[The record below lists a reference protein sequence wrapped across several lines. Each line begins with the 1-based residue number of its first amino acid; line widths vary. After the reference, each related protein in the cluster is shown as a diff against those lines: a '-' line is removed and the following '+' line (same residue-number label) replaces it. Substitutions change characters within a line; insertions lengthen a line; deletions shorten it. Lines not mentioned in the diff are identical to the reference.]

1 MTVSTR
7 SFPPPLAGA
16 RWLHRL
22 AVWGAIVLF
31 WPWTAVMTVG
41 VRLGA
46 LVSPRWA
53 HVPHRWWGVVTCRL
67 FGIVVTFEGL
77 EHLAPFR
84 DAAKRGAPGAIL
96 APNHESLFD
105 IFVLASMPF
114 DFAWIAKVEVRRIP
128 IIGTALR
135 GLGCFFLRRDGSSRD
150 ILTLKAV
157 EDGLR
162 RGQSVVIF
170 PEGTRTRTGQLLPF
184 KKGAFR
190 TALEAG
196 APIVPI
202 RLRGTFT
209 IAPAGTVPNRI
220 GHHVHVHVGAP
231 IVPKPDDTVDGL
243 LERYRAAL
251 LAL

>member
-1 MTVSTR
+1 
-7 SFPPPLAGA
+7 
-16 RWLHRL
+16 
-22 AVWGAIVLF
+22 
-31 WPWTAVMTVG
+31 
-41 VRLGA
+41 
-46 LVSPRWA
+46 
-53 HVPHRWWGVVTCRL
+53 
-67 FGIVVTFEGL
+67 
-77 EHLAPFR
+77 
-84 DAAKRGAPGAIL
+84 
-96 APNHESLFD
+96 
-105 IFVLASMPF
+105 
-114 DFAWIAKVEVRRIP
+114 VEVRRIP